1 MDLELY
7 QLDIRTVFFN
17 GELNEDIYMDQPLGF
32 ETKGQELKVCKLLDN
47 GTSSFI
53 KLSLRMVLQ

>member
-1 MDLELY
+1 M
-7 QLDIRTVFFN
+7 DIRTVFFN